1 MDTALALGIL
11 VGLGVVLLWV
21 RRSAKLRRKRL
32 IENRERA
39 RRKRPTYKPQPM
51 MSSRTEMRAYDD
63 PSTLAGEITTR
74 GSPTTTQN
82 PAGGAVTSAR
92 VTDRPGLRT
101 GSEVRASARGA
112 TGKGS
117 PANGKSRE

>member
-1 MDTALALGIL
+1 MDTAIALTIL
-11 VGLGVVLLWV
+11 VGLGVALLLV
-21 RRSAKLRRKRL
+21 RRSLKRRKRL
-32 IENRERA
+32 IEDRERA
-39 RRKRPTYKPQPM
+39 RRRQPKYKPHP

-82 PAGGAVTSAR
+82 PLGGVATSVR

-101 GSEVRASARGA
+101 RSEARHDALGA

-117 PANGKSRE
+117 RADGKSGA